1 MSTLFGVSVLSLSVF
16 ANVLTWV
23 LLKYFARKGTASTY
37 VMLQFGA
44 GWSVV
49 VLVAAC
55 VFFAGKQGASRRA
68 AFVDDV
74 RTLTAWEGVL
84 MVVASA
90 AAFTSFYFV
99 TRWFQDP
106 DSGVAK
112 FVPLRTAA
120 AVILLAIL
128 GVYMF
133 NESLNTWTIVGLCVL
148 LVGFVLLFIGRFYPA
163 IGRRPQTS
171 SPKSVLMA
179 KKDDP

>member
-16 ANVLTWV
+16 ANVLTWT
-23 LLKYFARKGTASTY
+23 LLKHFARKGTASTY

-44 GWSVV
+44 VWSIV

-74 RTLTAWEGVL
+74 STLTAWEGVL

-90 AAFTSFYFV
+90 SAFISVYYV
-99 TRWFQDP
+99 SLWFRNA

-128 GVYMF
+128 GVYLF
-133 NESLNTWTIVGLCVL
+133 GESLNTWTIVGLCVL

-163 IGRRPQTS
+163 IGRRPRAS
-171 SPKSVLMA
+171 SPKSVSMA
-179 KKDDP
+179 KKDGP